1 MTHKIVHV
9 KRRSGVQ
16 SGPDQ
21 DSLSEYGHNGSGTEG
36 NRSVKAAQSIWRHWG
51 CPAGIPITRPQ
62 NFELVKRRGQR
73 KDNGRETRP
82 LNISIKHVR

>member
-1 MTHKIVHV
+1 MTHKITHV

-21 DSLSEYGHNGSGTEG
+21 DSLSEYGLNGSGTKG
-36 NRSVKAAQSIWRHWG
+36 NRSVKAAEYLEALG
-51 CPAGIPITRPQ
+51 GPAGIPITRPQ

-73 KDNGRETRP
+73 KDNGRITEG
-82 LNISIKHVR
+82 